1 MNKTEKVQV
10 AKVDTT
16 SGEYEFQ
23 VLDGTLGP
31 SVIDISSLYGD
42 TGQFT
47 YDPGFTSTASCESKI
62 TYIDGEKGILLYR
75 GYPIDQLAEQS
86 NFIETAYL
94 LLSGELPSLND
105 YE

>member
-1 MNKTEKVQV
+1 MRNLNRQITVKKSEKAQV

-16 SGEYEFQ
+16 TGGYQFD

-62 TYIDGEKGILLYR
+62 TYIDGEKGILWLC
-75 GYPIDQLAEQS
+75 PW
-86 NFIETAYL
+86 
-94 LLSGELPSLND
+94 LSKKSAWQDSSPTP
-105 YE
+105 YQCHV